1 MLISGQI
8 NKKNIGRDVG
18 ILHEVNDQIDIIDP
32 VTKWNARILNAVE
45 VPGTVQEAFR
55 QLRSGR
61 PRPVEIE
68 IPPETLAEV
77 ADIDLCGS
85 AKKAESAPTKDEVE
99 DAVAV
104 LMEAE
109 RPVIWAG
116 GGVHSSEA
124 SDELLALAEYL
135 QAPVITTPEGKG
147 AISDRHPLSIG
158 VTRGRSTGQTRD
170 ALRMYF
176 WERDVILAVGTRFA
190 GVEALEGQ
198 RVVQI
203 DIDEAGNR
211 A

>member
-1 MLISGQI
+1 MLLISGQI

-124 SDELLALAEYL
+124 SVMSCWRWLN
-135 QAPVITTPEGKG
+135 TCK
-147 AISDRHPLSIG
+147 R
-158 VTRGRSTGQTRD
+158 R
-170 ALRMYF
+170 
-176 WERDVILAVGTRFA
+176 
-190 GVEALEGQ
+190 
-198 RVVQI
+198 
-203 DIDEAGNR
+203 
-211 A
+211 

>member
-1 MLISGQI
+1 MR
-8 NKKNIGRDVG
+8 N
-18 ILHEVNDQIDIIDP
+18 
-32 VTKWNARILNAVE
+32 
-45 VPGTVQEAFR
+45 
-55 QLRSGR
+55 GR

-135 QAPVITTPEGKG
+135 ASAGDHDAGGEGG
-147 AISDRHPLSIG
+147 DL
-158 VTRGRSTGQTRD
+158 
-170 ALRMYF
+170 
-176 WERDVILAVGTRFA
+176 
-190 GVEALEGQ
+190 
-198 RVVQI
+198 
-203 DIDEAGNR
+203 
-211 A
+211 